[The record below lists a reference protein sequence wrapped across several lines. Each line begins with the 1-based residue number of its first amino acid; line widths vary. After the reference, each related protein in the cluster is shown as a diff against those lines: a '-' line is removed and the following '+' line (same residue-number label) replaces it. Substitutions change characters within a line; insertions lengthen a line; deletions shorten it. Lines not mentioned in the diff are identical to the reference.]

1 MRKLSIIMSVLF
13 LLSSIISLNSLYA
26 GAKDPVAVLYQV
38 KGDVKYTRNG
48 KKWKKVRRNKFLF
61 SGYKIKTGENGSG
74 MITNQKTGKNLALN
88 PSSIIAIEGGKLIAQ
103 KGELGATADSSKLL
117 TGLMRRFT
125 KSQSYTT
132 VRRAAKKKSDKM
144 KVVRNIVL
152 SEDYPHLVWPNYG
165 SDLSYLLMIGEDKY
179 EIPASSQDIIKVKI
193 KPFTG
198 RKNFQLKAQKEGKEI
213 LTLKQYKRNNYLI
226 KFLTQ
231 KEQDKL
237 NKELQ
242 TISENYPDNSFMLGS
257 LYEKKKIWVA
267 AMDQYKKYL
276 NDNPEEIEM
285 TPYLFKVYKKLKLE
299 KTWKEELA
307 QFKSNLL
314 E

>member
-1 MRKLSIIMSVLF
+1 MKKLTLIFGVLF
-13 LLSSIISLNSLYA
+13 TLSGIISLNSLYA

-61 SGYKIKTGENGSG
+61 SGYQIKTGENGSG

-88 PSSIIAIEGGKLIAQ
+88 PNSIISIESGQLVAK

-117 TGLMRRFT
+117 TGLMKRFT

-132 VRRAAKKKSDKM
+132 VRRAAKKKTGKM
-144 KVVRNIVL
+144 KVVRDIVL
-152 SEDYPHLVWPNYG
+152 SEKYPYLIWENYG
-165 SDLSYLLMIGEDKY
+165 SEYSYSLTIGEDRY
-179 EIPASSQDIIKVKI
+179 EVPASSDDVVKVKI
-193 KPFTG
+193 KAFSD
-198 RKNFQLKAQKEGKEI
+198 KKEFQLEAKKEGKTA
-213 LTLKQYKRNNYLI
+213 LTLKQYKRNNYKI
-226 KFLTQ
+226 KFLTS
-231 KEQDKL
+231 KEQKKL
-237 NKELQ
+237 NKELEAV
-242 TISENYPDNSFMLGS
+242 SANYPDNSFMLGS

-276 NDNPEEIEM
+276 SDNPEEIEM

-299 KTWKEELA
+299 KTWKEELSQYKA
-307 QFKSNLL
+307 GLL